1 MTKMEKIK
9 SAIFVAILL
18 LSFVS
23 FAQEKNKVEV
33 VKNEKHKCV
42 DVLVDGRLF
51 TSYIYSDTIPVLKKT
66 TLFPINAACG
76 VAVTRGFPLQPRPGE
91 RIDHPHHIGAWFNY
105 GDVNG
110 LDFWNNSDAIPAEK
124 ANEMGTIRQQEILD
138 VKSRDGKG
146 ELSVLLNWLKPNGKT
161 LLEEK
166 THLTFFAKDGVR
178 IIDRTTTLTALDE
191 PVSFKDN
198 KEGVV
203 GLRVARELELPSKQP
218 VVLSD
223 AHGNK
228 TEVPVMDNTGVTGN
242 YLSCEGI
249 TGADVWGKRA
259 RWVALSGTIGGNA
272 VNVVIFDNPQNVGFP
287 TYWHAR
293 DYGLFAANP
302 LGQSIFSEGK
312 EVLNFKLDAGKSVT
326 FKYRILILDG
336 KADKDIFENEYKDF
350 VGKK

>member
-1 MTKMEKIK
+1 MKKIK
-9 SAIFVAILL
+9 SIVFIVILL
-18 LSFVS
+18 LSS
-23 FAQEKNKVEV
+23 FSFSQEKNKVEV

-42 DVLVDGRLF
+42 DILVDGKLF
-51 TSYIYSDTIPVLKKT
+51 TSYIYSDTISVLKKT

-76 VAVTRGFPLQPRPGE
+76 VTITRGFPLQPRPGE

-110 LDFWNNSDAIPAEK
+110 LDFWNNSDAIPPEK
-124 ANEMGTIRQQEILD
+124 ANEMGTIKHQKILG
-138 VKSRDGKG
+138 VKSGNGKG
-146 ELSVLLNWLKPNGKT
+146 ELSVLLNWLKPNGET
-161 LLEEK
+161 LIKEE
-166 THLTFFAKDGVR
+166 THFTFLAKDRIR
-178 IIDRTTTLTALDE
+178 IIDRATTLTAQKE
-191 PVSFKDN
+191 NVSFKDN

-203 GLRVARELELPSKQP
+203 GLRVARELELPSTQP

-242 YLSCEGI
+242 YLSSEGI

-293 DYGLFAANP
+293 DYGLFAANS

-312 EVLNFKLDAGKSVT
+312 EVLNFKLDAGKSTT

-336 KADKDIFENEYKDF
+336 KADKEAIEKEYKNF
-350 VGKK
+350 LNEK

>member
-1 MTKMEKIK
+1 MKKIK
-9 SAIFVAILL
+9 SAIFIAILL

-23 FAQEKNKVEV
+23 FAKEKNKVEV
-33 VKNEKHKCV
+33 ITNEKHKCV
-42 DVLVDGRLF
+42 DVLVDGKLF

-76 VAVTRGFPLQPRPGE
+76 VTITRGFPLQPRSGE

-110 LDFWNNSDAIPAEK
+110 LDFWNNSDAIPPEK
-124 ANEMGTIRQQEILD
+124 TNYMGTIRHQKILGI
-138 VKSRDGKG
+138 KSGKEKG
-146 ELSVLLNWLKPNGKT
+146 ELNVALNWLKPNGETIIK
-161 LLEEK
+161 EK
-166 THLTFFAKDGVR
+166 TNFTFIAKNGIR
-178 IIDRTTTLTALDE
+178 IIDRATTLTAQKE
-191 PVSFKDN
+191 NVFFKDN

-203 GLRVARELELPSKQP
+203 GLRVARELELPSTQP
-218 VVLSD
+218 VILSD

-242 YLSCEGI
+242 YLNSEGI

-259 RWVALSGTIGGNA
+259 RWVALSGTIKGND
-272 VNVVIFDNPQNVGFP
+272 VTIVIFDNPKNVGYP

-302 LGQSIFSEGK
+302 LGQSVFSEGK
-312 EVLNFKLDAGKSVT
+312 EILNYKLDAGKSVT

-336 KADKDIFENEYKDF
+336 KANKDTIENEYKDF